1 MITAL
6 LSDPF
11 LRAAVRRAALPEE
24 DVFWEADVVS
34 DALERGSPRL
44 LIHVPEERHPL
55 LRSVERLSPDTPV
68 LSLTRATLKG
78 WEASRRARGVLVGRV
93 EDTAG
98 RLRMEIRRSA
108 APTPVVDRT
117 FGELTRASGRP
128 LPPAFRGVARRVLE
142 FPGRYTDLHDLAQL
156 SDVSRGALKARF
168 RRRGLPSPY
177 TYLRWLRVVA
187 VADALSDP
195 DATTSSVAFRLG
207 FTSGGNLCRFVQSTA
222 RVAPTRLRT
231 SAGRTAVLA
240 ALARELLRPGHAEA
254 WDDLD
259 ELFLRRV
266 A

>member
-24 DVFWEADVVS
+24 DVVWGTGLVS
-34 DALERGSPRL
+34 AALEHGSPRL

-55 LRSVERLSPDTPV
+55 LRSAERLSPDTPV
-68 LSLTRATLKG
+68 LSLTRATLRG

-98 RLRMEIRRSA
+98 RLRVEIRHHA
-108 APTPVVDRT
+108 AATPRVDDVFRA
-117 FGELTRASGRP
+117 LTRAGGQP
-128 LPPAFRGVARRVLE
+128 LPRGFRGMARRVLE
-142 FPGRYTDLHDLAQL
+142 FPSRYTDLHDLADL

-177 TYLRWLRVVA
+177 TYLRWLRVLA

-195 DATTSSVAFRLG
+195 DATTASVAYRLG
-207 FTSGGNLCRFVQSTA
+207 FTSGGNLCRFVQTTA
-222 RVAPTRLRT
+222 EMPPSRIRT
-231 SAGRTAVLA
+231 SAGRAAVLA
-240 ALARELLRPGHAEA
+240 TMAVELLRPELLEGWA
-254 WDDLD
+254 DLD

>member
-24 DVFWEADVVS
+24 DVFWESGLVS
-34 DALERGSPRL
+34 AALEHGSPRL

-55 LRSVERLSPDTPV
+55 LRSVERVSPGTPV

-98 RLRMEIRRSA
+98 RLRVEIRRTA
-108 APTPVVDRT
+108 APTPAVDGT
-117 FGELTRASGRP
+117 FRALTRASGRP
-128 LPPAFRGVARRVLE
+128 LPPAFRGMARRVLE
-142 FPGRYTDLHDLAQL
+142 FPGRYTDLRDLARL

-177 TYLRWLRVVA
+177 TYLRWLRVLA
-187 VADALSDP
+187 VADALADP
-195 DATTSSVAFRLG
+195 DETTATVAFRLG
-207 FTSGGNLCRFVQSTA
+207 FTHGGNLCRFVQNTA
-222 RVAPTRLRT
+222 RMSASRLRT
-231 SAGRTAVLA
+231 SSGRAAVLTS
-240 ALARELLRPGHAEA
+240 LARELLRSELVEGWE
-254 WDDLD
+254 DLD

>member
-24 DVFWEADVVS
+24 DVFWEDRLVS
-34 DALERGSPRL
+34 NALEHGSARL

-55 LRSVERLSPDTPV
+55 LRSVERLAPDVPV
-68 LSLTRATLKG
+68 LSLTRATLRG

-98 RLRMEIRRSA
+98 RLRVEIRHAA
-108 APTPVVDRT
+108 APTRRVEGVFRS
-117 FGELTRASGRP
+117 LTRASGRP
-128 LPPAFRGVARRVLE
+128 LPAAFRGMARRVLE
-142 FPGRYTDLHDLAQL
+142 FPGRYTDLHDLAEL
-156 SDVSRGALKARF
+156 SEVSRGALKARF

-177 TYLRWLRVVA
+177 TYLRWLRVLA
-187 VADALSDP
+187 VADALSDSE
-195 DATTSSVAFRLG
+195 ATTASVAFGLG
-207 FTSGGNLCRFVQSTA
+207 FTSGGNLCRFVQNTA
-222 RVAPTRLRT
+222 AMPPSRLRT
-231 SAGRTAVLA
+231 PSGRTAVLA
-240 ALARELLRPGHAEA
+240 AMARELLHPELVDGWE
-254 WDDLD
+254 DLD